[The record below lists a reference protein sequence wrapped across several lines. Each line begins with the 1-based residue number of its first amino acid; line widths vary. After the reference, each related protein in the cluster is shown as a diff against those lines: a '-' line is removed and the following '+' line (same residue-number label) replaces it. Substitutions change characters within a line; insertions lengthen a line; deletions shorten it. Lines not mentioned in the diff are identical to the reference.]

1 MLTKTTLEELK
12 QFQLLSEATDDELRY
27 LAKNLEEREYGKDET
42 VYKEGDAPGTFY
54 LVQKGS
60 VEITKLT
67 PGGHRQVIALIPTGQ
82 FFGEL
87 SFLVS
92 RRHASQ
98 AKATSDV
105 RLLLL
110 NRFVYDETE
119 KEQPALAHKLLRQ
132 IILRMSQY
140 LDTMN
145 DMFLQT
151 INYTFYGGGKA
162 GKVE

>member
-1 MLTKTTLEELK
+1 MLTKTTLAELK
-12 QFQLLSEATDDELRY
+12 RFQLLSEATDDELRY

-42 VYKEGDAPGTFY
+42 VYKEGDAPGIFY
-54 LVQKGS
+54 LVQKGA

-67 PGGHRQVIALIPTGQ
+67 PGGHRQVIAMIPAGQ

-98 AKATSDV
+98 ARATSDA

-110 NRFVYDETE
+110 SRFVYDETE
-119 KEQPALAHKLLRQ
+119 KDQPALAHKLLRQ

-151 INYTFYGGGKA
+151 INYTFYGGGRA
-162 GKVE
+162 GKIE